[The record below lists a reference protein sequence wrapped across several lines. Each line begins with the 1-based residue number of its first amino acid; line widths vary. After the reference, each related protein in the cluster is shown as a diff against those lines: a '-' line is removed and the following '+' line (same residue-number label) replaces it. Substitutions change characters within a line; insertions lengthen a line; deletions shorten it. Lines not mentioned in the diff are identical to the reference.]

1 MRSAREREQ
10 IAFNSSESYQGRHG
24 GVKLSRE
31 PAYVLGVLETTV
43 DREAFAPVELIME
56 HLVAVVDQ
64 AIKITGTG

>member
-10 IAFNSSESYQGRHG
+10 FAFNSFEPYQGRHG
-24 GVKLSRE
+24 GVKLGRK